1 MAEILEILMIL
12 SFGASWPLNLIKT
25 YRSRT
30 AEGKSLGFLVLIFC
44 GYLAGIAAKLVSD
57 SYMAEIGQK
66 WYVLFFYCLNLL
78 MVGANICIHLRNARL
93 DRKREEHHGT
103 DC

>member
-66 WYVLFFYCLNLL
+66 WYVLFFYCLNFVMVSADLL
-78 MVGANICIHLRNARL
+78 MYIRNRRL
-93 DRKREEHHGT
+93 DAARGE
-103 DC
+103 